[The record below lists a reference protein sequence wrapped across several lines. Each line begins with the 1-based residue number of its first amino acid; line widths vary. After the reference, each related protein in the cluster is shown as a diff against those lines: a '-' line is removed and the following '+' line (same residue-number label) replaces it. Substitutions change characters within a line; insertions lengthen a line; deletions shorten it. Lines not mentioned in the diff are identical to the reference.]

1 VVLVPRAESDAS
13 FPSLTQVKRVQVQEA
28 VQEVLAK
35 KVREASTQ
43 HLVEQEAAS
52 VSLAHSEW
60 AV

>member
-1 VVLVPRAESDAS
+1 VL
-13 FPSLTQVKRVQVQEA
+13 QVQVQEA

-35 KVREASTQ
+35 KMREASTQ

-52 VSLAHSEW
+52 VSLEHPEW